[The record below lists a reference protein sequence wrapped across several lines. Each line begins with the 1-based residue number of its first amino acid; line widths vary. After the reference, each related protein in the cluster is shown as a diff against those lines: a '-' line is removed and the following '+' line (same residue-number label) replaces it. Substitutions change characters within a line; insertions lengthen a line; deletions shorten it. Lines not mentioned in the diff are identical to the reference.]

1 MSRTISMPAGFLVI
15 ATLGL
20 IPNFLLSGM
29 ESDARADSFNAKPGA
44 WEMTH
49 TGLSSGMLVPPEALA
64 KMPPEQRANFE
75 QAMHARA
82 GQSGSRAIKSCVT
95 KEDLDQNRIIKG
107 EEDEEKPECATK
119 VLSKS
124 AGKLVIERSCPPP
137 RVSVTHMTMEAP
149 TPETIVASIDMERAG
164 SGKVHIDI
172 KGRWVGASCAGIKDG
187 D

>member
-1 MSRTISMPAGFLVI
+1 MSRMISMPAGFLVI

-75 QAMHARA
+75 QAMQARA

-95 KEDLDQNRIIKG
+95 KEDLDQNRIITG
-107 EEDEEKPECATK
+107 EEDEEQPECATK

-124 AGKLVIERSCPPP
+124 PVNWYWNGHALRPAPP
-137 RVSVTHMTMEAP
+137 SLT
-149 TPETIVASIDMERAG
+149 
-164 SGKVHIDI
+164 
-172 KGRWVGASCAGIKDG
+172 
-187 D
+187 